1 MSFKVGD
8 LVLVRWLGKTAGY
21 VRGTTWYNATVSA
34 KRGSSYD
41 IDYQDEI
48 GTVELDVPEIRI
60 IRNIPGDDAYIQQQ
74 INARNE
80 EQKQLLKEGKV
91 VVSKS
96 SSSSSSS
103 KTKPKSKS
111 NGTKNDNVRRDKKS
125 EGQVNAY
132 IASAID
138 PEYQVAP
145 VPSVDPVIMLG
156 NVSHYVGQ
164 RFEMIADAVWNLAHV
179 ESILGNDVLQMRW
192 TGWWDEEWKFF
203 LKLKCVDG
211 VSNYYDGTG
220 FAVELHPPYTNVLVY
235 KAWIALPGTKPP
247 IHWPGKVYVRLPD
260 ELRKQEANEMLRDEN
275 RLYVE
280 LYGKTA
286 SRPKLK
292 PYSDGFWNATR
303 NIEPIRCTKVKSKS
317 LFIYPL
323 ISTVNL
329 ISLCFSSWCGRLG
342 DILLKGKVVSKK
354 VQMPR

>member
-111 NGTKNDNVRRDKKS
+111 NGTRTLTA
-125 EGQVNAY
+125 E
-132 IASAID
+132 
-138 PEYQVAP
+138 PP
-145 VPSVDPVIMLG
+145 V
-156 NVSHYVGQ
+156 
-164 RFEMIADAVWNLAHV
+164 
-179 ESILGNDVLQMRW
+179 
-192 TGWWDEEWKFF
+192 
-203 LKLKCVDG
+203 
-211 VSNYYDGTG
+211 
-220 FAVELHPPYTNVLVY
+220 
-235 KAWIALPGTKPP
+235 
-247 IHWPGKVYVRLPD
+247 
-260 ELRKQEANEMLRDEN
+260 
-275 RLYVE
+275 
-280 LYGKTA
+280 
-286 SRPKLK
+286 
-292 PYSDGFWNATR
+292 
-303 NIEPIRCTKVKSKS
+303 
-317 LFIYPL
+317 
-323 ISTVNL
+323 
-329 ISLCFSSWCGRLG
+329 
-342 DILLKGKVVSKK
+342 
-354 VQMPR
+354 